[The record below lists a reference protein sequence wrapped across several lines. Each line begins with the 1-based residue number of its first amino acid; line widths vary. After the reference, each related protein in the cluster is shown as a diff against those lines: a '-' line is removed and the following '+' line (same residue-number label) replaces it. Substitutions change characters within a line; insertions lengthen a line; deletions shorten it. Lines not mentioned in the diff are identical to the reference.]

1 MLMYSIFKIGVRSGI
16 LLSRD
21 RAVHFIA
28 QRNPDE
34 IKYVKIPLSFYCKKM
49 FDFDIL
55 VQNGTSAFP
64 QSLSLGMSV

>member
-21 RAVHFIA
+21 RAVHFMA

-34 IKYVKIPLSFYCKKM
+34 IKYVKIPFSFYCKKM

-55 VQNGTSAFP
+55 LQNGTSAFP
-64 QSLSLGMSV
+64 QSLGMSV

>member
-1 MLMYSIFKIGVRSGI
+1 MDALCMVQVETDMLMYLMFKIGVRSGI

-34 IKYVKIPLSFYCKKM
+34 IKYVKIPFSFY
-49 FDFDIL
+49 
-55 VQNGTSAFP
+55 
-64 QSLSLGMSV
+64 

>member
-34 IKYVKIPLSFYCKKM
+34 IKYAKIPFSFYCKQM

-55 VQNGTSAFP
+55 LQNGTSAFP
-64 QSLSLGMSV
+64 QSLGMSV

>member
-34 IKYVKIPLSFYCKKM
+34 IKYVKILFSCYCQKN
-49 FDFDIL
+49 DFDIL
-55 VQNGTSAFP
+55 LQNGTSAFP
-64 QSLSLGMSV
+64 